1 MSIRSTAVVTL
12 TLAVAAA
19 LTAAGCASNSA
30 DKRAKAHAAAD
41 AARSAHDDA
50 SFAAGTRRPPTPST
64 SFALAKILISQGR
77 DRDALYVLQRV
88 LRDCPKFVPAYNELA
103 GVYVRADRVGDARD
117 VISAGLKL
125 APGDAIL
132 WNNLGMCNFLQ
143 GHHEQALEDFTRAAE
158 RVPSNPQYRANR
170 AAALAMLGRDA
181 EAKREYRSV
190 LDSTTTR
197 HNLEVLA
204 KARKNPVVTS
214 ATDDEELLPA
224 PSSTQPAA
232 DVR

>member
-1 MSIRSTAVVTL
+1 MSIRSTAVVAL
-12 TLAVAAA
+12 TVTVAAIA
-19 LTAAGCASNSA
+19 VAGCASNSA
-30 DKRAKAHAAAD
+30 AKIAKAHAAAD

-103 GVYVRADRVGDARD
+103 GVYVRADRVGDARE

-125 APGDAIL
+125 APQDAVL

-143 GHHEQALEDFTRAAE
+143 GRHEQALENFTRAAE

-204 KARKNPVVTS
+204 KARKNPPVVS
-214 ATDDEELLPA
+214 AADEDDLTPA
-224 PSSTQPAA
+224 PASTQPAA

>member
-1 MSIRSTAVVTL
+1 MSIRSTAVVAL
-12 TLAVAAA
+12 TVTVAAIA
-19 LTAAGCASNSA
+19 VAGCASNSA
-30 DKRAKAHAAAD
+30 AKSAKAHAAAD

-103 GVYVRADRVGDARD
+103 GVYVRADRVGDARE

-125 APGDAIL
+125 APQDAVL

-143 GHHEQALEDFTRAAE
+143 GRHEQALENFTRAAE

-170 AAALAMLGRDA
+170 AAALAMLGRDS

-204 KARKNPVVTS
+204 KARKNPPVVSAADEDDLTS
-214 ATDDEELLPA
+214 APA
-224 PSSTQPAA
+224 STQSAA